1 MESAPLVPSQKSF
14 VSLVVSLVVCRCKR
28 MNNNTRMTGKLT
40 QLTNADASAQKE
52 NKKKQHLRGDIRENK
67 TKNGRQVWPHRCRRD
82 FSSQKNRKKK
92 IK

>member
-52 NKKKQHLRGDIRENK
+52 NKKNNICAETFEK
-67 TKNGRQVWPHRCRRD
+67 TKLKMVARCGPIGVGVTSVAKRTE
-82 FSSQKNRKKK
+82 KKK
-92 IK
+92 